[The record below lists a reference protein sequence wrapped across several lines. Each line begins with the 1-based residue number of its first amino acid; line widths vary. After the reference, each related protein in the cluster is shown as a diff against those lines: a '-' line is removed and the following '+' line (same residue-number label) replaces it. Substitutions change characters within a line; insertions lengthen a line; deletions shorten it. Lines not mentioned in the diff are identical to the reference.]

1 MSTYYGY
8 AGQVLNVDLSTGKI
22 EKIPLDMTAAR
33 QFIGGRGLNMKTL
46 YDRVNPQSDPLDAD
60 NVVIFGVGPV
70 NGTNS
75 YLGSRWNVSGRSPQT
90 GILGDANAGGHF
102 GSEIKYAGYDQ
113 IVITGK
119 ADKPVYLWVDD
130 DKVEIRDGKNVQGK
144 DTWET
149 HVEIRKELGD
159 NNVQIAC
166 CGPAAENGVR
176 FGGVFC
182 NLVRAAARTGMGSLM
197 ASKNLKAVAVRGTGS
212 VTVADPQKYQEWN
225 KKILKRMLEHPDYE
239 SRSTLGTPRNVNPL
253 NQGGYL
259 VTKHFQ
265 SGYFPD
271 ANEMSGETLALEY
284 NKKGK
289 SCHGCPLHCSRWY
302 VVPPEKDFAGLCGE
316 GPEYEAMAG
325 FGSRI
330 FNANLAAIL
339 KCNDLCNRL
348 GMDAITTSEVI
359 SWTMELMDLGIV
371 TREEVGLDL
380 QWGKMDTVIEL
391 IHMIAR
397 REGWGDLLA
406 DGVRSAAEKLGRGS
420 MEYAMQVKGLEIIQ
434 AEPRGMKGYALC
446 FATATRG
453 ADHLRGE
460 PFFEMSDDTEEGE
473 RRYGYPETALRMEE
487 KGKGILLAEFQDW
500 CGISDAM
507 DVCKNSMVCME
518 LLFMDEVHE
527 YLNAIT
533 GFDYTPEE
541 IREVAAR
548 IFAVEMAFNSRMGV
562 RAEDNTLPQ
571 RFLNEPLPADSG
583 PSAGQV
589 VDLKPMLEEWY
600 EARDYD
606 PKTSMP
612 SERLLRKLGLD
623 DVARDLA
630 DLF

>member
-1 MSTYYGY
+1 M
-8 AGQVLNVDLSTGKI
+8 
-22 EKIPLDMTAAR
+22 
-33 QFIGGRGLNMKTL
+33 
-46 YDRVNPQSDPLDAD
+46 
-60 NVVIFGVGPV
+60 
-70 NGTNS
+70 
-75 YLGSRWNVSGRSPQT
+75 
-90 GILGDANAGGHF
+90 
-102 GSEIKYAGYDQ
+102 
-113 IVITGK
+113 
-119 ADKPVYLWVDD
+119 
-130 DKVEIRDGKNVQGK
+130 
-144 DTWET
+144 
-149 HVEIRKELGD
+149 
-159 NNVQIAC
+159 
-166 CGPAAENGVR
+166 
-176 FGGVFC
+176 
-182 NLVRAAARTGMGSLM
+182 
-197 ASKNLKAVAVRGTGS
+197 
-212 VTVADPQKYQEWN
+212 
-225 KKILKRMLEHPDYE
+225 
-239 SRSTLGTPRNVNPL
+239 
-253 NQGGYL
+253 
-259 VTKHFQ
+259 
-265 SGYFPD
+265 
-271 ANEMSGETLALEY
+271 
-284 NKKGK
+284 
-289 SCHGCPLHCSRWY
+289 
-302 VVPPEKDFAGLCGE
+302 
-316 GPEYEAMAG
+316 
-325 FGSRI
+325 
-330 FNANLAAIL
+330 
-339 KCNDLCNRL
+339 
-348 GMDAITTSEVI
+348 
-359 SWTMELMDLGIV
+359 
-371 TREEVGLDL
+371 
-380 QWGKMDTVIEL
+380 
-391 IHMIAR
+391 
-397 REGWGDLLA
+397 LA